1 MCMIKRKVLHL
12 ALAGTLL
19 LSPFFGS
26 ASAGASALGESVAN
40 HSEQYINYKI
50 TNYDS
55 ADFVSYIFNKEGEKL
70 PTSLSGLSKEGK
82 LILNKNDLIPGDI
95 VFFGTSPSSLLAAG
109 IYTGNNKLVVAYKPY
124 NTIKELSLDSS
135 TVKNYFLGAKRI
147 SDDSTSSLPSQDKI
161 IERVIA
167 VGKEYLGTPYEYG
180 SSRSNTRTF
189 DCSDFVRQ
197 AFLEGA
203 GITLPSNSRSQADY
217 VKNVGKTTR
226 DLSKLKPGD
235 ILFFMSYKGWKESDY
250 NGINVSNQTITH
262 NAIYIGNGKIIHT
275 YSKDS
280 GGVRI
285 DTISN
290 THWEWRFI
298 FGGSA
303 LK

>member
-1 MCMIKRKVLHL
+1 MIKLKVLNL

-19 LSPFFGS
+19 LSPFLGS
-26 ASAGASALGESVAN
+26 TSAGASTLGESVADR
-40 HSEQYINYKI
+40 SEQYINYKI
-50 TNYDS
+50 TNFNS
-55 ADFVSYIFNKEGEKL
+55 ADFVSYVFNKEGEKL
-70 PTSLSGLSKEGK
+70 PTSLSGLSNEGK
-82 LILNKNDLIPGDI
+82 LILNKKDLLPGDI

-109 IYTGNNKLVVAYKPY
+109 IYTGDNKLVVAYKPY
-124 NTIKELSLDSS
+124 NTIKELSMDSS

-147 SDDSTSSLPSQDKI
+147 SDDAPSSGVPSKDKVVDK
-161 IERVIA
+161 VIA

-180 SSRSNTRTF
+180 SSRSNTKTF

-203 GITLPSNSRSQADY
+203 GITLPSSSRSQADY
-217 VKNVGKTTR
+217 VKKVGKTTT

-250 NGINVSNQTITH
+250 KGINVSKQTITH
-262 NAIYIGNGKIIHT
+262 DAIYLGNGKILHT

-285 DTISN
+285 DTIKD